1 MLDGA
6 SSRLGNQLGDTSLQ
20 MTSQL
25 EETATRIFDQ
35 LDSTKNTLTER
46 LEVTATDVQVLA
58 PSVDYPITPKEH
70 GTSFLFEHRHLWL
83 RSRKQVAIARVRHEV
98 EQAIH
103 DFFYAR
109 GFIRTDSPIL
119 TGAGSYGK
127 TFSSPLPQALMLGA
141 GVVGMASLVLALAL
155 AVRVREAYG
164 AVDAADI
171 AAADDGQDR
180 ADQTEAEPR

>member
-1 MLDGA
+1 MVIADILGRLPFMLIVA
-6 SSRLGNQLGDTSLQ
+6 
-20 MTSQL
+20 M
-25 EETATRIFDQ
+25 A
-35 LDSTKNTLTER
+35 
-46 LEVTATDVQVLA
+46 VT
-58 PSVDYPITPKEH
+58 
-70 GTSFLFEHRHLWL
+70 G
-83 RSRKQVAIARVRHEV
+83 VAIAASASNLLKRV
-98 EQAIH
+98 AGLALLWAALIL
-103 DFFYAR
+103 FYALI
-109 GFIRTDSPIL
+109 GVVAGGHAPIL

-171 AAADDGQDR
+171 AVADDGQDR